1 MVDVS
6 RKAST
11 AINFVAQLNVYMYIQ
26 TALQIYTHTPPHPRT
41 LRLYSRGECPR
52 GTTVEQLWKAKQ
64 LYDSAYHPETGERM
78 FLPGRM
84 SFQVPGNMFITG
96 MMMTFRRQATI
107 NNTTAGYRGSALKS
121 QLYHDSYSIWLF
133 IAFENV

>member
-1 MVDVS
+1 
-6 RKAST
+6 
-11 AINFVAQLNVYMYIQ
+11 
-26 TALQIYTHTPPHPRT
+26 
-41 LRLYSRGECPR
+41 
-52 GTTVEQLWKAKQ
+52 VEQLWKAKQ

-107 NNTTAGYRGSALKS
+107 NYTTAGYRG
-121 QLYHDSYSIWLF
+121 F
-133 IAFENV
+133 AFEITAVS